1 MGALE
6 HKRRPKRDKNQS
18 FFWFFFVHKK
28 EQLTSGTYSM
38 SSYTYSLTHLLGGVM
53 LLWAFSL
60 LSQRRLTAMITLY
73 QAEAITLAAAAFWQG
88 LVQHAGD
95 LYLTGLITLVI
106 KALLLPMGLRQ
117 IVLRFNLIRAVET
130 AMPVGVSMILGVALI
145 GVAVLVVLPITSS
158 TGSLTREDLA
168 ISLSVVLLGLLMM
181 TTRRSALAQVVGFLS
196 TENGLV
202 LAATGMPGMPF
213 VAELSVAL
221 LVLLAFL
228 VVGVFVF
235 RIREHFD
242 SLDLSGI
249 EDIERR
255 GR

>member
-1 MGALE
+1 VWQLPQQGAKFFLLLFFSK
-6 HKRRPKRDKNQS
+6 KRRLFSPGCFMTPFD
-18 FFWFFFVHKK
+18 
-28 EQLTSGTYSM
+28 YSV
-38 SSYTYSLTHLLGGVM
+38 SHLLGGVM
-53 LLWAFSL
+53 LLCAFSL
-60 LSQRRLTAMITLY
+60 LSQRRLAAMIMLY
-73 QAEAITLAAAAFWQG
+73 QAEALTLAAAAFWQG
-88 LVQHAGD
+88 IVQHDGG
-95 LYLTGLITLVI
+95 LYLTALITLVI
-106 KALLLPMGLRQ
+106 KALALPVGLRQ

-130 AMPVGVSMILGVALI
+130 ALPVGISMILGVALI
-145 GVAVLVVLPITSS
+145 GVAVLVVLPITAN
-158 TGSLTREDLA
+158 TLSLTREDLA

-181 TTRRSALAQVVGFLS
+181 TTRRNALAQVIGFLS

-221 LVLLAFL
+221 LVLMAFL

-235 RIREHFD
+235 RIREHFE

-249 EDIERR
+249 EEIERR